1 MEFILRFLGLF
12 ALAILLYGIYSRLDT
27 IAFII
32 SKDSGQTQEGNARQ
46 DSGILDSHGS
56 DSINKKNMR
65 LFLAVI
71 FGVILGIGVV
81 TYLL

>member
-27 IAFII
+27 IVFII
-32 SKDSGQTQEGNARQ
+32 SKDSGQTQEGNASQ
-46 DSGILDSHGS
+46 DSEIFDSHGS

-65 LFLAVI
+65 LFLAII

>member
-56 DSINKKNMR
+56 DSKKKNMR

>member
-27 IAFII
+27 IVFII
-32 SKDSGQTQEGNARQ
+32 SKDSGQTQEGNASQ
-46 DSGILDSHGS
+46 DSEIFGSHGS